1 MKCIP
6 TIVLIF
12 ALFAS
17 AQPVVKVQ
25 SHIQSYLQEK
35 SSKHRSGL
43 LSARDYGSDYEEFQ
57 EGGRIQLISF
67 ENPSLSGKESFN
79 EIKGIVSE
87 NLGKNFKSV
96 NYYDNYVS
104 LDSCKSDFR
113 MDINNLKK
121 NQNQESKKLLKH
133 LFSDEIAKQFDLFVV
148 GTEYF
153 GSMPIPQITENS
165 YEKYISGKKPRQDVD
180 TLPRGSE
187 NGYIL
192 LFQRVYK
199 GRIIRST
206 DNYLN
211 VFIDKDGRIKNIEM
225 AWQDLF
231 PTEKSTTI
239 TNSNSTEIIETLESI
254 VKSNY
259 SSVIIMGDTL
269 AIKNLDVNGVAKAW
283 CKEIIEGKNV
293 LFPCLSYSV
302 SIEISNGETKYP
314 VIDVP
319 YSVNYKREFMG
330 IAKSSYINH
339 K

>member
-1 MKCIP
+1 MKYVSI
-6 TIVLIF
+6 IVLAF
-12 ALFAS
+12 AFFAN
-17 AQPVVKVQ
+17 AQSMVKMQ
-25 SHIQSYLQEK
+25 SHVQSYLQEK
-35 SSKHRSGL
+35 SGKHRSGL
-43 LSARDYGSDYEEFQ
+43 LSATDYGSNYEEFR
-57 EGGRIQLISF
+57 EGERIQLISS
-67 ENPSLSGKESFN
+67 ENPFLSGKESFS
-79 EIKGIVSE
+79 EMKGIVSE
-87 NLGKNFKSV
+87 SLGKNFKSV
-96 NYYDNYVS
+96 NYYDNYVY

-113 MDINNLKK
+113 MDISNLKK

-133 LFSDEIAKQFDLFVV
+133 LFSAEIAKQFDLFVV

-165 YEKYISGKKPRQDVD
+165 YEKYISGKKPPQNTD
-180 TLPRGSE
+180 TSRIENE

-211 VFIDKDGRIKNIEM
+211 VFIDKDGHVKNMEI

-231 PTEKSTTI
+231 STEKFTASA
-239 TNSNSTEIIETLESI
+239 NSNLTEITGALESAA
-254 VKSNY
+254 KSNY
-259 SSVIIMGDTL
+259 SSVIVMGDTL
-269 AIKNLDVNGVAKAW
+269 PIKNFDINGVAKAW

-293 LFPCLSYSV
+293 LFPCLSYSL
-302 SIEISNGETKYP
+302 SIEISNGETKST

-330 IAKSSYINH
+330 IAQSSYI
-339 K
+339 KRK